1 MAYRKEA
8 NLYLRYSSSNYYI
21 RQCHLGPA
29 RKPNIIPTPV
39 KKLKLYIVATK
50 LKKRPIATSAIIDK
64 TNSGEEISLVDES
77 GNE

>member
-8 NLYLRYSSSNYYI
+8 NLCLCYSSGDYYI
-21 RQCHLGPA
+21 RQYHLGPA
-29 RKPNIIPTPV
+29 RKLNVMPTPV

-50 LKKRPIATSAIIDK
+50 SKKWLIATSAIMDE
-64 TNSGEEISLVDES
+64 TNSGEETSLVNES